1 MYREKTNRKTYES
14 KIGILGDEERDENHG
29 KRRMQWDDG
38 NGCESLWGG
47 AVIAYLAEYDE
58 KDQSVG

>member
-1 MYREKTNRKTYES
+1 MYREKSNRKTYES

-38 NGCESLWGG
+38 NGRESYGRG
-47 AVIAYLAEYDE
+47 AVVAYLAEYDE
-58 KDQSVG
+58 KGESVG